1 MALTS
6 HRPLFPRDSHFN
18 DDSKENMSKIILP
31 NKKFNFPSDFGSHPE
46 MAIEWWYLT
55 GWLRDLDNKDLGF
68 QITFFRF
75 KTGISAHMNKSFDSS
90 QIIFAHCALSL
101 PAVGK
106 LISVSKIARPGL
118 ANVKFS
124 NKDMYLSFE
133 NITFYRLKET
143 GKYYL
148 MVNEPDFSLKLIAS
162 PPSVNG
168 SFLQPIL
175 QGEKGFS
182 QKGPDS
188 KFASYYYSR
197 PNLITKGTLKIKKDS
212 PVSGIGWL
220 DHEWTN
226 NLLMKDFIGW
236 DWVGINLIGGE
247 SLMVFRLR
255 KADGSTGWADQSY
268 FDKNQIRRSIKEFRK
283 EKMME
288 SLIDYRNDK
297 LISWNAR
304 RVWASPRSAAEYPV
318 EQNLYFYG
326 KKFHIVPL
334 FEDQEVDATDSTGN
348 FYWEGAVKLFE
359 GNTEIGRGYMELT
372 GYDKPLSIGF

>member
-1 MALTS
+1 MTLTS

-31 NKKFNFPSDFGSHPE
+31 NKKFNFPSDFGAHPE

-118 ANVKFS
+118 ANVTFS

-148 MVNEPDFSLKLIAS
+148 MVNERDFSLKLIAS
-162 PPSVNG
+162 PPSANG
-168 SFLQPIL
+168 SLLQPIL

-197 PNLITKGTLKIKKDS
+197 PNLITKGTLKIKKDN
-212 PVSGIGWL
+212 PVKGIGWL

-226 NLLMKDFIGW
+226 NLLMEDFIGW

-255 KADGSTGWADQSY
+255 KADGSAGWADQSY

-283 EKMME
+283 EKMLE
-288 SLIDYRNDK
+288 SLIDYRDDR
-297 LISWNAR
+297 LIEWNAR
-304 RVWASPRSAAEYPV
+304 RFWASPRSTAEYPV
-318 EQNLYFYG
+318 EQYLYFYG

-359 GNTEIGRGYMELT
+359 GDTEIGRGYMELT